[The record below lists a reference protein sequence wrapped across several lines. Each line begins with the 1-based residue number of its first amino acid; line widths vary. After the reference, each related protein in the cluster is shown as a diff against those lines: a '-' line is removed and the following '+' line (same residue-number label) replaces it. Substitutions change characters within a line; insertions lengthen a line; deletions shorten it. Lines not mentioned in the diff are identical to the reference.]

1 MTLACSGVAGVM
13 LAGSGGA
20 GVMLACS
27 GVAGVMLAGS
37 GGAGV
42 MLAGSGVAGVTLTGV
57 PLADS
62 GVAVVMMLA
71 GSGVAVIQLAGSGDF
86 FIFMYKGKYVLVLLL
101 QWKLKPTSAV
111 KTIQLS
117 HIGSLGKQ
125 TCSLALS
132 VPHEIS

>member
-1 MTLACSGVAGVM
+1 MLAGFGVAGVQ
-13 LAGSGGA
+13 LAGSRVA
-20 GVMLACS
+20 VVKLASS
-27 GVAGVMLAGS
+27 GVVGVT
-37 GGAGV
+37 
-42 MLAGSGVAGVTLTGV
+42 LAGSGVAGVTLTGV
-57 PLADS
+57 TLADS

-86 FIFMYKGKYVLVLLL
+86 FIFMYKGKYLLVLLL
-101 QWKLKPTSAV
+101 QWKLKPTSAL